1 MLLSCHSFE
10 TIPLIAGCLWTPSIK
25 DPIWND
31 HMEIRCDNYYQNK
44 HLNYTNSLHIVH
56 NYKERQKTHFIWIRK
71 HMLFIATLG
80 SYSPEMTSQTSFAVL
95 AWQIATFVKGMVF
108 KGHGIRWSSAL
119 GRFLHN
125 VIHRNLFSL
134 FFEIKLRFF
143 FTNLTHI
150 KMMRWQGLNEIGA
163 QQVVVNTSFHACSLT
178 LLPVLQ
184 LRPCVYVSLWI
195 GFIAILCALY
205 ILYTKHT
212 VISRLYIWHR
222 L

>member
-1 MLLSCHSFE
+1 MVYILLTTTKNVKKPTSIRSEITCALHSNIGVMF
-10 TIPLIAGCLWTPSIK
+10 
-25 DPIWND
+25 
-31 HMEIRCDNYYQNK
+31 
-44 HLNYTNSLHIVH
+44 IVH
-56 NYKERQKTHFIWIRK
+56 
-71 HMLFIATLG
+71 LLA
-80 SYSPEMTSQTSFAVL
+80 SPEMTSQTSFAVL

-134 FFEIKLRFF
+134 FFDIKLRF

-150 KMMRWQGLNEIGA
+150 NMMRWQGLNEIGA

-178 LLPVLQ
+178 LLPALQ

-195 GFIAILCALY
+195 GLIAISCALY
-205 ILYTKHT
+205 ILYTQHT
-212 VISRLYIWHR
+212 GISRLYIWHR